1 MGGTQAT
8 KRAASRSWMLL
19 WMLPVLAAWSGCGSS
34 SESTVEAAPASD
46 RARQSSGPILL
57 GTPPPRDELPG
68 QDGPGAEGSGRLERG
83 PAAAGSPGSSAEQDA
98 ARAASIDPTGA
109 KGPRFEAPDEVPV
122 AGAALARAVERAI
135 AKAMGTANKRSK
147 GKVHGNNTVVAV
159 HVVDLAS
166 GQELV
171 SRQAGASLLPASN
184 LKLITLAAALA
195 ELGAGHQI
203 VTPLEAHGTISGG
216 TLAGDLVMRA
226 AGDPL
231 YDDSPGGGI
240 QPWARAVAG
249 QLRAAGIDRVSG
261 DLVLDEG
268 DFAAPSP
275 GPQWPSSK
283 EHWKEYCAL
292 SGGFSANAGC
302 YTAIVEAT
310 SPGQK
315 ARVRLTP
322 AGSGAARN
330 GSVKTVAKR
339 KALTV
344 AVGAVP
350 GKVTVRGSIPA
361 DVPSY
366 TARFAAPDPVALF
379 GAAFVHALGEEGIR
393 IEGQVVR
400 AHVPDGGQVVARMES
415 PLASCALPI
424 LRDSNNSVADQVFLH
439 LAHATGQA
447 PDRAGGQAAVSA
459 ALTRLGVSAEGL
471 VQVDGS
477 GLSKA
482 NRTSPRQL
490 TALVAAAMGRDGAGA
505 ELIRANLPVA
515 GETGSLSRRMR
526 SGPARG
532 RVRAKTGFVNGASG
546 LSGLV
551 ETESGRL
558 LAFSILVN
566 YPHYD
571 GLNTHAFKPMQ
582 DAICEAMVTS
592 VPAATN
598 R

>member
-1 MGGTQAT
+1 MGGTQVRKSAGT
-8 KRAASRSWMLL
+8 MRWILL
-19 WMLPVLAAWSGCGSS
+19 WMLPALLAWSGCGADSDG
-34 SESTVEAAPASD
+34 VVKAAPAAD
-46 RARQSSGPILL
+46 QARESAGPILL

-68 QDGPGAEGSGRLERG
+68 RAEPETQDSQVPGPGTAGADSPVQSARLEAAEPRG
-83 PAAAGSPGSSAEQDA
+83 VDRPH
-98 ARAASIDPTGA
+98 
-109 KGPRFEAPDEVPV
+109 FEAPDEVPP
-122 AGAALARAVERAI
+122 ARADAAPELERAVERAI

-147 GKVHGNNTVVAV
+147 GKVHGNNTVVAI

-166 GQELV
+166 GQELI

-195 ELGAGHQI
+195 ELGADHRI
-203 VTPLEAHGTISGG
+203 VTPFEAHGTIADG
-216 TLAGDLVMRA
+216 TLMGDLVVRA

-240 QPWARAVAG
+240 QPWARAVAD
-249 QLRAAGIDRVSG
+249 QLRSAGIGRVDG
-261 DLVLDEG
+261 DLILDEG
-268 DFAAPSP
+268 GFAAPGP
-275 GPQWPSSK
+275 GPQWPSSRD
-283 EHWKEYCAL
+283 HWKEYCAL
-292 SGGFSANAGC
+292 SGGFSVNAGC
-302 YTAIVEAT
+302 FTAIVEAT

-322 AGSGAARN
+322 AGSGAARS
-330 GSVKTVAKR
+330 GTVKTVAKR

-366 TARFAAPDPVALF
+366 TARFASPDPVALF
-379 GAAFVHALGEEGIR
+379 GAALVHALGVEGIE
-393 IEGQVVR
+393 IQGQVVR
-400 AHVPDGGQVVARMES
+400 VRVPGEGQLVARMES

-439 LAHATGQA
+439 LAYATGQA

-459 ALTRLGVSAEGL
+459 ALSRLGVSADGL

-505 ELIRANLPVA
+505 ELIRAHLPVA
-515 GETGSLSRRMR
+515 GETGSLSKRMR
-526 SGPARG
+526 SGSARG

-582 DAICEAMVTS
+582 DAICQAMASSAPAVTD
-592 VPAATN
+592 